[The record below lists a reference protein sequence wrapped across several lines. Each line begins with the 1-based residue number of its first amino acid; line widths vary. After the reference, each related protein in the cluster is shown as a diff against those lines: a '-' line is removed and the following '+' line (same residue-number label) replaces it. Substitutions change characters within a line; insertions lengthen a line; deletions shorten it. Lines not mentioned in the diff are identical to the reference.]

1 MAKSGEGKQQMATSR
16 SGEVQ
21 RVPASRFMTPF
32 EEMERMFENFM
43 PRGWMR
49 PFGMAPMRGEMM
61 PMEGKI
67 PAVDVINR
75 DDEIVLRA
83 ELPGIDKEN
92 IDITTTDDTVTIR
105 GETRA
110 EETQDT
116 DEYYRCEISH
126 GAFSRTVALPADV
139 DGSKA
144 RAVFKDGVL
153 ELTLPK
159 VERAKRHSI
168 KVQ

>member
-1 MAKSGEGKQQMATSR
+1 MAKSSEGKQQMASSR

-21 RVPASRFMTPF
+21 RMPSRPMTPF
-32 EEMERMFENFM
+32 EEMERMFEGFM
-43 PRGWMR
+43 PRAWMR
-49 PFGMAPMRGEMM
+49 PFGMGPMRGEMM

-75 DDEIVLRA
+75 DDEILLRA

-92 IDITTTDDTVTIR
+92 IEITTTDDTVTIR
-105 GETRA
+105 GETSH
-110 EETQDT
+110 EQTEDT
-116 DEYYRCEISH
+116 DEYYRCEIAR

-144 RAVFKDGVL
+144 KAVFKEGML

-159 VERAKRHSI
+159 VERAKRHTI

>member
-1 MAKSGEGKQQMATSR
+1 MAKSSEGKQQMTTQGR

-21 RVPASRFMTPF
+21 RVPASRFMSPL
-32 EEMERMFENFM
+32 EEMERMFEGLM

-49 PFGMAPMRGEMM
+49 PLGMGAMREML
-61 PMEGKI
+61 PEGKM
-67 PAVDVINR
+67 PAVDIINR

-83 ELPGIDKEN
+83 ELPGINKDD
-92 IDITTTDDTVTIR
+92 IDISTTDDTVTIR
-105 GETRA
+105 GQ
-110 EETQDT
+110 TQHEQTEDT
-116 DEYYRCEISH
+116 DEYYRCEIAR
-126 GAFSRTVALPADV
+126 GAFSRTVPLPADI

-144 RAVFKDGVL
+144 KAAFKDGVL

-159 VERAKRHSI
+159 VERAKRHTI